1 MLFDFQ
7 AYLME
12 MRDKAEKKETVEKYE
27 KIYWPITG
35 DIKNQIRYTE
45 YVSTFA
51 PLSYLIPEELQEDF
65 DWDLLVQLVASS
77 FSSDWTF
84 DENTEKGQPDFV
96 IAVQSGDQHVVK
108 KVSELRWFQILR
120 LYEIYVEEQ
129 MNLQILIAEDE
140 KEKEAI
146 LAQRETR
153 SNRWKL
159 VTEQEQNKALKAQ
172 DAVEKAG
179 KLDDL
184 YSQL

>member
-1 MLFDFQ
+1 
-7 AYLME
+7 
-12 MRDKAEKKETVEKYE
+12 
-27 KIYWPITG
+27 
-35 DIKNQIRYTE
+35 
-45 YVSTFA
+45 
-51 PLSYLIPEELQEDF
+51 
-65 DWDLLVQLVASS
+65 
-77 FSSDWTF
+77 
-84 DENTEKGQPDFV
+84 
-96 IAVQSGDQHVVK
+96 
-108 KVSELRWFQILR
+108 
-120 LYEIYVEEQ
+120 